1 MFPTR
6 SERVEVAGW
15 LEERENLEVGII
27 IRESKSNTTLAQHYI
42 VIHLAASPL
51 INLITAFDI

>member
-1 MFPTR
+1 VFPTR
-6 SERVEVAGW
+6 SERIEVAGW
-15 LEERENLEVGII
+15 RRENLEVGII
-27 IRESKSNTTLAQHYI
+27 RESKSHTTFAFHHI